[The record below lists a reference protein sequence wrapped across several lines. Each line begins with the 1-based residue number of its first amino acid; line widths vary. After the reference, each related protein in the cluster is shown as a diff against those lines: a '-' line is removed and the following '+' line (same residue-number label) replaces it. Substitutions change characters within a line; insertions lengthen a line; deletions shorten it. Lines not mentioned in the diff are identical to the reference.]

1 MANSVCQEINVGSN
15 RQRSSDEAI
24 HIDRISR
31 LPDVLIQHILSFL
44 STEEAMATSILSK
57 RWLWVWTSV
66 PIIDLQDTPS
76 CRTNLNL
83 RFRFGQFVTRVLVL
97 NKMASLDKFC
107 LKFNL
112 VDHPSYVQ
120 TWFRDAVSRDVKEL
134 DITIHGTQIFPFL
147 KLPFAIFTARK
158 LQVLKLSQGVELH
171 VPETVS
177 LPCLKVLHLV
187 WIKYTT
193 DESVSRLFAGCHV
206 LQELVLRKY
215 VGDNSTVSNI
225 SIPTLKIM
233 SIRFATGRHKH
244 RLKINAPILEHL
256 YLEDNLGL
264 EFDLED
270 VSSLVEANVSVTWL
284 ENRHIPLLKALCN
297 AKSVS
302 FHWDWSAKMKRCN
315 FGPHHLFLNLV
326 RLELNVGYGGW
337 NILSLFLEI
346 STNLEVLVLAKN
358 NNCRGLGFEC
368 RWKPPQSVPECLLS
382 SLKMV
387 SFKGFEGVAYQW
399 RMVKYILKNARV
411 LKVMEISSDGD
422 LPLESK
428 LGVLKKLSMFPRRSK
443 VCQLQFN

>member
-1 MANSVCQEINVGSN
+1 MANSACQEINVGSK
-15 RQRSSDEAI
+15 RGRSSDEAI
-24 HIDRISR
+24 CVDRISR

-44 STEEAMATSILSK
+44 STKEAMTTSVLSK

-76 CRTNLNL
+76 CRTDLNI
-83 RFRFGQFVTRVLVL
+83 RFRFGQFVTRVLIL

-112 VDHPSYVQ
+112 VDHPSHVT

-147 KLPFAIFTARK
+147 KLPFALFTART

-171 VPETVS
+171 VPGPVS

-187 WIKYTT
+187 WIKYMN

-215 VGDNSTVSNI
+215 VGDNSTISII

-233 SIRFATGRHKH
+233 SIRFATGLHKH

-256 YLEDNLGL
+256 HLEDNLGL

-270 VSSLVEANVSVTWL
+270 VSSLVESNVSVTWL

-297 AKSVS
+297 TKYIS
-302 FHWDWSAKMKRCN
+302 FNWDWYAKMN
-315 FGPHHLFLNLV
+315 D
-326 RLELNVGYGGW
+326 
-337 NILSLFLEI
+337 
-346 STNLEVLVLAKN
+346 
-358 NNCRGLGFEC
+358 NCRGFEC
-368 RWKPPQSVPECLLS
+368 RWKPPRNVPECLLL
-382 SLKMV
+382 SLEMV
-387 SFKGFEGVAYQW
+387 SFKGFEDVAYQL
-399 RMVKYILKNARV
+399 RMVKYILGSARV
-411 LKVMEISSDGD
+411 LKTMEICDDGH
-422 LPLESK
+422 LPLELK

-443 VCQLQFN
+443 ACQLHFN